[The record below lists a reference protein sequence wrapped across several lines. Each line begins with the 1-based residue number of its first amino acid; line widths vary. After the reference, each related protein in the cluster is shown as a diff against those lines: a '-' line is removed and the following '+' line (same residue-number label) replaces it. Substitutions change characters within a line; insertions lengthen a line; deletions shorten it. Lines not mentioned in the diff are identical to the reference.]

1 MKFQMLLI
9 VENIL
14 QERVNYVQ
22 GQWMV
27 TLLKTGVMGTVNG
40 MDQVNVVRK
49 CWLEVFYKNFEDDI
63 IIYSNRSFLRPPFKI
78 YYHYPYPESFLPEFS
93 H

>member
-1 MKFQMLLI
+1 MLLI

-27 TLLKTGVMGTVNG
+27 TLLKTGVMETVNG

-63 IIYSNRSFLRPPFKI
+63 TIYMNI
-78 YYHYPYPESFLPEFS
+78 D
-93 H
+93 

>member
-1 MKFQMLLI
+1 MKFQMLSI
-9 VENIL
+9 AENIL

-49 CWLEVFYKNFEDDI
+49 YWFDVFQKDLKGI
-63 IIYSNRSFLRPPFKI
+63 
-78 YYHYPYPESFLPEFS
+78 
-93 H
+93 